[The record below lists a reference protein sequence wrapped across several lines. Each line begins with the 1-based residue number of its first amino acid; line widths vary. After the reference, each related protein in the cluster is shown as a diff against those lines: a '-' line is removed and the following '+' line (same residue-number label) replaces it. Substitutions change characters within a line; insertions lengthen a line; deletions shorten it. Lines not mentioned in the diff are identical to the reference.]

1 MSTAWTITFDC
12 AGPAELAAFWCQA
25 LGYVE
30 AAPPAGFAT
39 REEWLATVG
48 VPPEEWGD
56 GSYIEDPA
64 GLRPAISFLK
74 VPEAKTAKNRVHLDV
89 QAGGGR
95 GEPQEVRWARVQ
107 AAVARLTGA
116 GASVVREDWQ
126 DGVPDHFVMTDPES
140 NEFCVV

>member
-1 MSTAWTITFDC
+1 MSTAWTMTFDC
-12 AGPAELAAFWCQA
+12 ADPAALAAFWRQA

-39 REEWLATVG
+39 REEWLASAG

-56 GSYIEDPA
+56 GAYIEDPA
-64 GLRPAISFLK
+64 GLKQAISFLM

-95 GEPQEVRWARVQ
+95 SEPQAVRWARVQ

-116 GASVVREDWQ
+116 GATVVREDWQ
-126 DGVPDHFVMTDPES
+126 DGVPDHFVMTDPEG